1 MSDQL
6 LRTKGRQYET
16 MHTANINHIE
26 EYIELLYSDRTEDK
40 IHSAR
45 NILYLLNEAE
55 SIEVILNHESLLGI
69 LARTLRDEYK
79 KSTDL
84 SLYLAGIFYVI
95 SDFSTLHG
103 ALLQVLFN

>member
-1 MSDQL
+1 MDQIS
-6 LRTKGRQYET
+6 RAKPSKHET
-16 MHTANINHIE
+16 MHAANINHLDN
-26 EYIELLYSDRTEDK
+26 YIELLYSDKLEDK

-45 NILYLLNEAE
+45 SLLYLLNEAE
-55 SIEVILNHESLLGI
+55 SIEVMLNHESLVGI

-95 SDFSTLHG
+95 SNFSTLHA
-103 ALLQVLFN
+103 ALSQVLST